1 MGVGGTGTVSQ
12 QQAQIPWYQ
21 SAIGKEYVD
30 FLQRNGSGFQQSPY
44 DLSYVSPVQR
54 TAWGQAQQFG
64 ASGMQ
69 PFLQTLT
76 NASQEQV
83 NPESRQALYDVA
95 NRDFADRALALR
107 TQAGTTGLSSS
118 MGLNQAL
125 AKEQADVT
133 TNLAQ
138 QLAALSENAANR
150 RLQAAQLGL
159 VAYPSALNAL
169 SGIGEAQTQPLLR
182 QYQDWVMRNIT
193 APLQAFTG
201 SSGVI
206 SAAPQGESVV
216 TQPDNTLM
224 QLLGMVTPI
233 ALMSALGPAAAVKG

>member
-1 MGVGGTGTVSQ
+1 
-12 QQAQIPWYQ
+12 
-21 SAIGKEYVD
+21 
-30 FLQRNGSGFQQSPY
+30 
-44 DLSYVSPVQR
+44 
-54 TAWGQAQQFG
+54 
-64 ASGMQ
+64 
-69 PFLQTLT
+69 
-76 NASQEQV
+76 
-83 NPESRQALYDVA
+83 
-95 NRDFADRALALR
+95 
-107 TQAGTTGLSSS
+107 

-125 AKEQADVT
+125 AKEQGDVT

-224 QLLGMVTPI
+224 QLLGMVAPI
-233 ALMSALGPAAAVKG
+233 ALMSALGPAAAVKR

>member
-1 MGVGGTGTVSQ
+1 M
-12 QQAQIPWYQ
+12 
-21 SAIGKEYVD
+21 
-30 FLQRNGSGFQQSPY
+30 
-44 DLSYVSPVQR
+44 
-54 TAWGQAQQFG
+54 
-64 ASGMQ
+64 
-69 PFLQTLT
+69 
-76 NASQEQV
+76 
-83 NPESRQALYDVA
+83 
-95 NRDFADRALALR
+95 
-107 TQAGTTGLSSS
+107 
-118 MGLNQAL
+118 
-125 AKEQADVT
+125 T

-138 QLAALSENAANR
+138 QLASLSENAANR

-159 VAYPSALNAL
+159 VAYPSALNTL

-224 QLLGMVTPI
+224 QLLGMVAPI
-233 ALMSALGPAAAVKG
+233 ALMSALGPAAAVKR